1 MRVVAGED
9 GGAGGPAA
17 GGVVEVGEAESVF
30 GKGIKVRGGN
40 FGTVA
45 TEVRVAEIVR
55 EDEKDVGFFCGQC
68 RGPKN

>member
-1 MRVVAGED
+1 L
-9 GGAGGPAA
+9 
-17 GGVVEVGEAESVF
+17 
-30 GKGIKVRGGN
+30 GKGSKVRGGN